1 MSEGRIV
8 MRKPVNVK
16 TEPVKT
22 EPMKSIELNEQFR
35 KALDLMESGRKNVF
49 VTGKAG
55 TGKSTL
61 LEYFR
66 SVTRKKVAVLA
77 PTGVAALNV
86 DGQTIHSFF
95 RFRTDIT
102 PEKVKKYKGPGRELY
117 MAVETIII
125 DEISMVRADL
135 LDCVD
140 RFMRLNGKF
149 AGQPFG
155 GAQMIF
161 IGDLYQLPPVVT
173 GKEKEAFRVHYGSQY
188 FFDSKAFHGIEME
201 FIELEK
207 VYRQSDARFIGL
219 LNSIRNN
226 SAGVKELAQINSRVD
241 PWFKPAASEF
251 YISLTTTN
259 AMAAEINDAELSKL
273 RFKLCRYAGEIE
285 GDFGTNHLPTEI
297 DLKLKAGAQ
306 IMMVNNDS
314 RGRWVN
320 GTVGRIERIV
330 KNEDEESDVIIVEL
344 RDKRKVEV
352 VPYTWKIHRMYY
364 DKEKGALG
372 SEAVGSFTQYPLRL
386 AWAVTI
392 HKSQGK
398 TFDRVI
404 IDIGKG
410 TFSHGQVY
418 VALSRCTSLG
428 GMVLRK
434 PLEKKHIFMD
444 WKVVR
449 FLTKYQY
456 GLSEKKLSLDEKV
469 RMIEAAIKG
478 RSRLDIVYLKSN
490 DEKSRRTI
498 EPKRVGKMEYMGR
511 PYTGIE
517 AYCHKRKE
525 DRIFRVDK
533 ILEMKE
539 AGN

>member
-1 MSEGRIV
+1 MKDKFATNLAVKMKTTETA
-8 MRKPVNVK
+8 KPTKN
-16 TEPVKT
+16 
-22 EPMKSIELNEQFR
+22 IELNEQFR
-35 KALDLMESGRKNVF
+35 KALDVMENSSRNVF
-49 VTGKAG
+49 VTGRAG

-66 SVTRKKVAVLA
+66 GVTKKKIAVLA

-86 DGQTIHSFF
+86 NGQTIHSFF
-95 RFRTDIT
+95 RFGTDII
-102 PEKVKKYKGPGRELY
+102 PEKVKKYRGPDRELY
-117 MAVETIII
+117 KKIETIVI

-140 RFMRLNGKF
+140 KFMRLNGRDGGE
-149 AGQPFG
+149 AFG
-155 GAQMIF
+155 GAQMVF

-188 FFDSKAFHGIEME
+188 FFDAKAFHGLDME

-207 VYRQSDARFIGL
+207 IYRQSDANFIGL

-226 SAGVKELAQINSRVD
+226 SAGAKELVEINKTVD
-241 PWFKPAASEF
+241 PWFRPAPDEF

-259 AMAAEINDAELSKL
+259 AMAAEINETELSKL
-273 RFKLCRYAGEIE
+273 KSKLCRYTGEIE
-285 GDFGTNHLPTEI
+285 GNFDMNHLPTEI
-297 DLKLKAGAQ
+297 DLKVKAGSQ

-320 GTVGRIERIV
+320 GTVGRIERIA
-330 KNEDEESDVIIVEL
+330 KDKDEEGDVIIVEL

-352 VPYTWKIHRMYY
+352 VPYTWKIHRLYY
-364 DKEKGALG
+364 DKEAGALG

-404 IDIGKG
+404 IDIGRG

-428 GMVLRK
+428 GIVLRK
-434 PLEKKHIFMD
+434 PLEKRHIFMD
-444 WKVVR
+444 WKVVK

-456 GLSEKKLSLDEKV
+456 GLSEKKLSTKEKISI
-469 RMIEAAIKG
+469 IEDAIKN
-478 RSRLDIVYLKSN
+478 RAKLDIVYLKSN
-490 DEKSRRTI
+490 DEKSKRTI
-498 EPKRVGKMEYMGR
+498 EPRRVGQMEYHGR
-511 PYTGIE
+511 PYVGVE

-525 DRIFRVDK
+525 DRIFRVDR
-533 ILEMKE
+533 ILEMR
-539 AGN
+539 AID